1 MGVGE
6 ELNEQAKLLSSPVF
20 HGNLPFGRAD
30 FQVLKFHEWQNI
42 KNIQVSF
49 TAWPSY
55 KFCLVKDIEK
65 QEQTEVIII
74 TTIVS

>member
-30 FQVLKFHEWQNI
+30 FQVLKFHE
-42 KNIQVSF
+42 
-49 TAWPSY
+49 
-55 KFCLVKDIEK
+55 
-65 QEQTEVIII
+65 
-74 TTIVS
+74 